1 MFNDDQPERASHS
14 IDIRV
19 YILVETDEQA
29 QKIADKIQKQL
40 SEMPEILRTEHLW

>member
-29 QKIADKIQKQL
+29 QKIADEIEAKLAK
-40 SEMPEILRTEHLW
+40 MPEILRTELLY